1 MDMVNEFLGD
11 QSPLL
16 DHTRSGPAIVVY
28 ALSE

>member
-1 MDMVNEFLGD
+1 VNEFLGD